1 MSMRGPVHAV
11 LHAQSVKLCVRM
23 QCRACAYSVADAHA
37 VSRMPL
43 LIYRNVNAQR
53 AEKCMRMQCVAEAHA
68 VLRTR
73 MLTHHD
79 VHAHP
84 G

>member
-1 MSMRGPVHAV
+1 MRGPVHAV

-37 VSRMPL
+37 VSRMPM
-43 LIYRNVNAQR
+43 LIYRNVHAQH
-53 AEKCMRMQCVAEAHA
+53 AEMCMRMLCVAEAHA
-68 VLRTR
+68 VSRTR
-73 MLTHHD
+73 MLIHRN